1 MENHI
6 NSQVENIIKLLRE
19 KAVMKQNV
27 YSNTIE
33 CFEILKSTSKK
44 VADELIKSTK
54 QIDSRVTLNFKEL
67 NQHSFQ
73 LKVAGDILH
82 FDMHTNVFEIEKS
95 NPIYKSGYVKQGP
108 FNSYS
113 GIISVYNFLAD
124 SFKYNRTND
133 VGFLIARIFINR
145 EKKFFI
151 ETKTNLNHRYSNFSD
166 EPITQNNLID
176 IINELIIFSI
186 NFDLTIPPYD
196 AVKQVSVYEMQEK
209 ASSAVLR
216 TGKRLGYIGSSDEG
230 GIEDE
235 TNL

>member
-1 MENHI
+1 MENNTDNQSEAI
-6 NSQVENIIKLLRE
+6 LKLLKE
-19 KAVMKQNV
+19 KAVMKQTV

-33 CFEILKSTSKK
+33 CFDFLKTTSKK
-44 VADELIKSTK
+44 ISDDLIKKTK
-54 QIDSRVTLNFKEL
+54 DIDSRVTLNFKEV

-73 LKVAGDILH
+73 IKVAGDILH

-95 NPIYKSGYVKQGP
+95 NPIYKSGYVKQAS

-113 GIISVYNFLAD
+113 GIISVYNFLSD
-124 SFKYNRTND
+124 SFKYNRIND

-166 EPITQNNLID
+166 EPINQQYLID

-186 NFDLTIPPYD
+186 NFDLTIPPYE

-209 ASSAVLR
+209 ANSAVLR
-216 TGKRLGYIGSSDEG
+216 TGKRLGYLGSSDEG
-230 GIEDE
+230 GIEDDFK
-235 TNL
+235 L